1 MKRRIIFILLILS
14 VLISVS
20 CKTAPQEMS
29 NQPSDALS
37 LWTDEAPLKK
47 MLTEYMGKITD
58 KNSKDFIPVENR
70 VILFDFFHRHK
81 QAVHYI
87 PPDEFKFFRR
97 RIDADLCDSAM
108 KFYISGRE
116 DSLLRLVVIKIY
128 RRPPVPALDIN
139 V

>member
-58 KNSKDFIPVENR
+58 EKSKDFIPVENR
-70 VILFDFFHRHK
+70 IAVFDM
-81 QAVHYI
+81 
-87 PPDEFKFFRR
+87 DGTL
-97 RIDADLCDSAM
+97 LCETDRDYFDHTLLA
-108 KFYISGRE
+108 YRVTE
-116 DSLLRLVVIKIY
+116 DSSYKNSASAFEKEVRQQEM
-128 RRPPVPALDIN
+128 
-139 V
+139 